1 MNKISVIT
9 IDGPSASGKGSLAK
23 NIANHFDYNLLDS
36 GILYRLFA
44 MLESKEKDYFEIIN
58 IIKHQVDFVLT
69 DEGLRIM
76 LDQKIDITYDLRS
89 EEIAKS
95 ASQLSSK
102 KQVRELL
109 FGLQRD
115 FYDGGGLVADG
126 RDMGTVVFKDAKLKI
141 FLTASPEVRAKR
153 RYLELQNRG
162 QEVNM
167 PALIADIEARDLKDS
182 SRELSPLLPADD
194 AIIID
199 SSDMSLEEVFSFTE
213 NLIKEEFI

>member
-1 MNKISVIT
+1 MKKISVIT

-23 NIANHFDYNLLDS
+23 NIANHFDYKLLDS
-36 GILYRLFA
+36 GVLYRLFA
-44 MLESKEKDYFEIIN
+44 MLESKQKDYFEIIN
-58 IIKHQVDFVLT
+58 IIKHQVDFALKE
-69 DEGLRIM
+69 EGLKIM
-76 LDQKIDITYDLRS
+76 LDQKVDITHNLRS

-109 FGLQRD
+109 FELQRD

-199 SSDMSLEEVFSFTE
+199 SSDMTLDEVFSFTE
-213 NLIKEEFI
+213 NLIKKEFI

>member
-1 MNKISVIT
+1 M
-9 IDGPSASGKGSLAK
+9 
-23 NIANHFDYNLLDS
+23 
-36 GILYRLFA
+36 
-44 MLESKEKDYFEIIN
+44 
-58 IIKHQVDFVLT
+58 
-69 DEGLRIM
+69 
-76 LDQKIDITYDLRS
+76 
-89 EEIAKS
+89 
-95 ASQLSSK
+95 
-102 KQVRELL
+102 RELL

-199 SSDMSLEEVFSFTE
+199 SSDMTLEEVFSFTE

>member
-1 MNKISVIT
+1 MKKISVIT

-36 GILYRLFA
+36 GVLYRLFA
-44 MLESKEKDYFEIIN
+44 MLESKQKDYFEIIN
-58 IIKHQVDFVLT
+58 IIKHQVDFALKE
-69 DEGLRIM
+69 EGLKIM
-76 LDQKIDITYDLRS
+76 LDQKVDITHDLRS

-126 RDMGTVVFKDAKLKI
+126 RDMGTVVFRDAKLKI

-199 SSDMSLEEVFSFTE
+199 SSDMTLEEVFSFTE
-213 NLIKEEFI
+213 NLIKKEFI